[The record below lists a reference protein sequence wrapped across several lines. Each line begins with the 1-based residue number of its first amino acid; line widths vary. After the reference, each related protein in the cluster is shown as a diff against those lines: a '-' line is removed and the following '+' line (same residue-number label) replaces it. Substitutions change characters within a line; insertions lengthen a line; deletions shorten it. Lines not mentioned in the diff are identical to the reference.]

1 MKKIITLA
9 TLFLT
14 GTAMAQQA
22 GTSETGIRYNEVS
35 VAYNSASAVGETL
48 QGYTVMG
55 SALLDQNYTV
65 DVAYTDVSTT
75 GSSISSTAFNVGYRM
90 GIASN
95 VDLGVKLGYIDQGG
109 DNPQSSYVVGVGIGA
124 VVAPN
129 VVLSGTASYTG
140 LSSTEY
146 LYGAAI
152 AYYLTENTTIRGS
165 VRASSGT
172 FDTTTYSLGVGYN
185 F

>member
-1 MKKIITLA
+1 LDLTPRLKK
-9 TLFLT
+9 
-14 GTAMAQQA
+14 AQQA

-35 VAYNSASAVGETL
+35 VGYNSASVSGSTL

-55 SALLDQNYTV
+55 SALLEQNFTV
-65 DVAYTDVSTT
+65 DASYTDVSKT
-75 GSSISSTAFNVGYRM
+75 GTSISSTALNVGYRM
-90 GIASN
+90 GVASN
-95 VDLGVKLGYIDQGG
+95 VDVGVKLGYIDQGG
-109 DNPQSSYVVGVGIGA
+109 GSPESSYVVSAGVGA

-129 VVLSGTASYTG
+129 VVLSGNVSYTG
-140 LSSTEY
+140 LTSTEY
-146 LYGAAI
+146 LYGAGL

-172 FDTTTYSLGVGYN
+172 VDTTTYALSVGYN